1 MTVRERV
8 LASRLIQKAESNGS
22 YAKQIGLSCKIV
34 ATEKSAFSQESA
46 PTEEKES

>member
-8 LASRLIQKAESNGS
+8 LASRLIQKAESNES

-34 ATEKSAFSQESA
+34 ATEKSTFPEEVVPA
-46 PTEEKES
+46 EEKEG